1 MNRNETNRFAVNP
14 ISLDISRSIFNRD
27 HKVLF
32 SGNVGDVIPF
42 FISEVL
48 PGDTFKVITSKVVRL
63 QPLVTPI
70 MDNLYLD
77 TYYFFVPNR
86 LVWSHWKEFMGEN
99 TSSAW
104 VPSVSY
110 TVPKITVPT
119 GGFDVGT
126 IADYLG
132 VPPKK
137 GAGKTVSALPFR
149 AYALICDQWFRDE
162 NLMNPVHVHV
172 DETTRTGVNSGD
184 QVTDIELGGKP
195 FIACKYFDYFTA
207 CLPGAQKQNGSQV
220 AFGLNGLLP
229 VSHKNAE

>member
-14 ISLDISRSIFNRD
+14 VNLDISRSIFNRD

-42 FISEVL
+42 FLSEVL
-48 PGDTFKVITSKVVRL
+48 PGDTFSITTSKVIRL

-70 MDNLYLD
+70 FDNLYLD
-77 TYYFFVPNR
+77 TYFFFIPNR

-104 VPSVSY
+104 VPAVSY
-110 TVPKITVPT
+110 TVPQITVPS

-132 VPPKK
+132 VPPKA

-149 AYALICDQWFRDE
+149 AYALVCDQWFRSTP
-162 NLMNPVHVHV
+162 LMNPVHVHV
-172 DETTRTGVNSGD
+172 DDTTRTGVNSGD

-195 FIACKYFDYFTA
+195 FIACNQSIYM
-207 CLPGAQKQNGSQV
+207 L
-220 AFGLNGLLP
+220 
-229 VSHKNAE
+229 